1 MSEDGIKLKAQGM
14 VALFEAL
21 RTRFLRIALMYFS
34 EMIRFVIWQLFFL
47 KVVIKLSENA
57 NDSASELL
65 VSYKSKQRDE
75 RQTQEKAIN

>member
-1 MSEDGIKLKAQGM
+1 MPEDGIKLKAQGM

-47 KVVIKLSENA
+47 NVVMKLSENA
-57 NDSASELL
+57 NDSTSELL
-65 VSYKSKQRDE
+65 VSYKSKQQVE

>member
-1 MSEDGIKLKAQGM
+1 
-14 VALFEAL
+14 
-21 RTRFLRIALMYFS
+21 MYFS